1 MDLSSHFNNYQ
12 HSPKDVLILYF
23 CFYFIPSSPDL
34 PPQYL
39 VFFIFKIKQQ
49 QQEVIM
55 PYNLSR
61 KVHIDLKGKN
71 YSEVNNRKLSN
82 VIASCI
88 FTELL
93 TYAVTRQG
101 VHRLF
106 PEAQL

>member
-1 MDLSSHFNNYQ
+1 M
-12 HSPKDVLILYF
+12 
-23 CFYFIPSSPDL
+23 
-34 PPQYL
+34 
-39 VFFIFKIKQQ
+39 KQQ
-49 QQEVIM
+49 QQEVTV

-61 KVHIDLKGKN
+61 KAHIGLKGKN
-71 YSEVNNRKLSN
+71 YCEVNNRKLPG

-106 PEAQL
+106 AEAQL